1 MNKLT
6 NELAYL
12 IRGALQK
19 LVEGVEVVVSG
30 LLRDHSGF
38 LQQVVVDVAA
48 HRVTLVS
55 KLYQNVTMFQFS

>member
-19 LVEGVEVVVSG
+19 LVEGVEVVVPG
-30 LLRDHSGF
+30 LLSDHSGF

-48 HRVTLVS
+48 HRVTLVL
-55 KLYQNVTMFQFS
+55 KLYQNLTMFQFS